1 MKVLV
6 ATDETQGQRKSDY
19 HNAETGEL
27 VRFIM
32 ECDGEKVD
40 GKCGCRR
47 ALGGMVSQKGTTT
60 FTVED
65 RPGFELDDLILA
77 VAESLGNAGWL
88 SGDVEDA
95 LEWATTDA
103 QELARLAEVFPVG
116 SIVEKRGRDIKE
128 RRRVSV

>member
-6 ATDETQGQRKSDY
+6 ATNETQGQRKSDY

-47 ALGGMVSQKGTTT
+47 ALGGMVSQKATTT

-88 SGDVEDA
+88 SGDVEEA
-95 LEWATTDA
+95 LAWATSDA
-103 QELARLAEVFPVG
+103 EELAHIAEVFPVG

-128 RRRVSV
+128 RRRVTV